1 VNDEG
6 PIVFVVDDDWSIR
19 ESLKNLLRSA
29 ELTAQTSASAQEVL
43 SGGLEGWRQ
52 AGFTVEPLEQV
63 SLRRS

>member
-1 VNDEG
+1 MNDEG

>member
-19 ESLKNLLRSA
+19 ESLKSLLRSA
-29 ELTAQTSASAQEVL
+29 GLTVQTFASAQEFR
-43 SGGLEGWRQ
+43 SRGLEGWRQ

-63 SLRRS
+63 SLPRS